1 MWYGLKVSSLCA
13 RKRSR
18 HPMATKNDTKTFLY
32 IYDMLQKTFVE
43 SLFQFPWAYLA
54 MHLRIVSRPKKNF
67 KYFYDKKKNTFDNI
81 FKSGFESSRKHFE
94 SFLFL
99 RSTGEVFFKKKAL

>member
-54 MHLRIVSRPKKNF
+54 VHLRIVSRPKKIF
-67 KYFYDKKKNTFDNI
+67 KYFYDKKKIHLIIFSKVVLKVQENTLSLF
-81 FKSGFESSRKHFE
+81 GF
-94 SFLFL
+94 
-99 RSTGEVFFKKKAL
+99 